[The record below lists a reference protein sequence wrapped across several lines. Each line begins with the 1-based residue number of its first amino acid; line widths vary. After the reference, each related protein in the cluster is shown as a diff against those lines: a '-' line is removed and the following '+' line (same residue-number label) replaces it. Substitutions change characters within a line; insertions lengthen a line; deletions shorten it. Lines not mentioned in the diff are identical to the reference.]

1 MDRYLTIMSMM
12 AIMDRLIMSEE
23 SNGAAEGTE
32 YPSVRRQPHR
42 QYEIELKRRVVEE
55 TFAPDAS
62 VSIVA
67 RRHDV
72 NANLVFEWR
81 KRYRQ
86 GTLVD
91 KKTLA
96 RKAFPAPEL
105 VRIGVVD
112 NDGVLRPLPVS
123 NHPIPPSGEKGKMNA
138 SPESRPSGIIEI
150 ELSSGIKVRVDADI
164 DEAALRRVMAV
175 VREAA

>member
-12 AIMDRLIMSEE
+12 AIMDMLIMSEE
-23 SNGAAEGTE
+23 SNGSAAGTE
-32 YPSVRRQPHR
+32 YPAIRKQAHR
-42 QYEIELKRRVVEE
+42 QYTIELKRRVVEE
-55 TFAPDAS
+55 TFAPEAS

-96 RKAFPAPEL
+96 RKALPAPEL

-112 NDGVLRPLPVS
+112 HDGVLRPLPVS
-123 NHPIPPSGEKGKMNA
+123 NHPIPSSGEKGKMNA
-138 SPESRPSGIIEI
+138 SPASRPSGIIEI
-150 ELSSGIKVRVDADI
+150 ELVGGIKVRVDVGI
-164 DEAALRRVMAV
+164 DEAALRRVLAV
-175 VREAA
+175 IREVA